1 MHMYERSAEVEVV
14 AHDLNNLLTTIVGSA
29 DLLIASL
36 PEGQDR
42 EDAAQIGLA
51 GRAAAVLVRHLPQHS
66 NGARHSNDDEEI
78 FEP

>member
-1 MHMYERSAEVEVV
+1 MRMYERTDEVEVV

-51 GRAAAVLVRHLPQHS
+51 GRAAAVLVRHLPQQT
-66 NGARHSNDDEEI
+66 NGAAHIPYDDQVYEA
-78 FEP
+78 

>member
-1 MHMYERSAEVEVV
+1 MYERTDEVEVV

-29 DLLIASL
+29 DLLTASL

-51 GRAAAVLVRHLPQHS
+51 GRAAAVLVRHLPQHAYA
-66 NGARHSNDDEEI
+66 GGHGNDDEEI

>member
-1 MHMYERSAEVEVV
+1 MDERADGVEVV

-51 GRAAAVLVRHLPQHS
+51 GRAAAVLVRHLPQHT
-66 NGARHSNDDEEI
+66 NGASHFDYDEEI

>member
-1 MHMYERSAEVEVV
+1 MHMYERTDEVEVV

-51 GRAAAVLVRHLPQHS
+51 GRAAAVLVRHLPQQA
-66 NGARHSNDDEEI
+66 NGTSHISYDEEI